1 MRIGKITENILN
13 RSVIKNI
20 TYRSENLLQGPSAGK
35 DCGKLRIAGGEQMVF
50 SCNPVSGPADSLGR
64 RAFFRMANDLVCSGA
79 LPSGMLLTLLMPVN
93 SEEKEIKDIMGQIG
107 ALAGEYSVD
116 LIGGH
121 TEICPEVSTPVLS
134 VTGVGC
140 IQQDFPEKYSGLK
153 PGMDIVM
160 TKWAGAPGA
169 ARLVKERRKEL
180 LTRFT
185 TDFLE
190 QAESYFQG
198 ISCIPEAV
206 IAWKAGVTALHNVS
220 IDGVFGALW
229 ELGQAYGIG
238 LEVDLKKIPIRQ
250 ESVEICEF
258 FDVNPYMI
266 SSEGSLLAGT
276 ADGER
281 LVREYK
287 KAEIPAAVIGHVCDD
302 NGRIIINGDERR
314 FLTPPGN
321 Q

>member
-1 MRIGKITENILN
+1 MRIGKVTENILN

-20 TYRSENLLQGPSAGK
+20 TYRSENLLQGPAAGK

-50 SCNPVSGPADSLGR
+50 SCNPVSGPADSLGY

-79 LPSGMLLTLLMPVN
+79 MPSGMLLTLLMPVN
-93 SEEKEIKDIMGQIG
+93 SEEKEIKEIMGQIG
-107 ALAGEYSVD
+107 ALAGEYNVD

-121 TEICPEVSTPVLS
+121 TEVCSEVSIPVLS

-140 IQQDFPEKYSGLK
+140 MQKDFSGKCTGLK

-160 TKWAGAPGA
+160 TKWAGASGA
-169 ARLVKERRKEL
+169 AQMVKERRKEL

-185 TDFLE
+185 SDFLE
-190 QAESYFQG
+190 QAAGYSER

-206 IAWKAGVTALHNVS
+206 IAWKEGVAALHNVS
-220 IDGVFGALW
+220 TDGVFGALW
-229 ELGQAYGIG
+229 ELGQAYGTG

-266 SSEGSLLAGT
+266 STEGSLLAGT
-276 ADGER
+276 EDGER
-281 LVREYK
+281 LVREYE
-287 KAEIPAAVIGHVCDD
+287 KAEIPAVVIGHVRDD
-302 NGRIIINGDERR
+302 NDRIIINGDERR

-321 Q
+321 